1 MVEKMGYLYEKKEEE
16 EGGVVGVVVVVVVRM
31 EEEMEEKVVE
41 GLVEMEGV
49 RVAGQ
54 GGSMAAFG
62 CCRLLE
68 TKKEKKKK

>member
-1 MVEKMGYLYEKKEEE
+1 
-16 EGGVVGVVVVVVVRM
+16 
-31 EEEMEEKVVE
+31 MEEKVVE
-41 GLVEMEGV
+41 GLVEMEGG

-68 TKKEKKKK
+68 TKKKKKKK